1 MEIITYQDG
10 CLNKYLKS
18 KESSSKKVTSVV
30 QEIIEDIKT
39 SGDESLRDY
48 TYKFD
53 KILLETF
60 KITDE
65 ERRLALKQTDDDF
78 VNVLK
83 KAIQNIQVFHKNQRP
98 DAFEY
103 KTHKNS
109 IIGQKV
115 TPIERAALYIPG
127 GKAAYPSSVLM
138 NVIPAQIAGVKEIVI
153 VSPPNSKGAI
163 DASVLVA
170 ADLLGIEE
178 IYKIG
183 GAQAIAALAYG
194 TDTIKKVDKIV
205 GPGNQY
211 VTEAKRQVFGQVAI
225 DMIAGPSEILI
236 IADENA
242 NPKYI
247 ARDLLSQSEHDEKAI
262 PYLVTTSNEIIDKTK
277 EYLVKFINDSKRKEI
292 LKKSIDNNLLIV
304 KTESL
309 KEMIKVSNILAP
321 EHLELLINQPMRILD
336 DIKNAGSIFL
346 GEYSPEPVGD
356 YWAGPNHTLP
366 TSQTARFSSPL
377 GVYDFIKR
385 SSYIQYSKEE
395 FKENALFI
403 EKFAE
408 KEQLWEHANSIKER
422 RLWVVFD
429 WMQMKIHTIQLIK
442 KI

>member
-1 MEIITYQDG
+1 METIAYQDG
-10 CLNKYLKS
+10 CLDQYLKT
-18 KESSSKKVTSVV
+18 KDSSSKAVTKTV
-30 QEIIEDIKT
+30 QEIIENIK
-39 SGDESLRDY
+39 SFGDTSLREY
-48 TYKFD
+48 TQKFD
-53 KILLETF
+53 NILLESF
-60 KITDE
+60 KVSEE
-65 ERRLALKQTDDDF
+65 ERQRALEETDDDF
-78 VNVLK
+78 IDLLK
-83 KAIQNIQVFHKNQRP
+83 KAIQNIRIFHKKQQP

-103 KTHKNS
+103 KTQKNS

-115 TPIERAALYIPG
+115 TPIERVALYIPG

-138 NVIPAQIAGVKEIVI
+138 NVIPAQIAGVKEIVLI
-153 VSPPNSKGAI
+153 SPPNNQGLV
-163 DASVLVA
+163 DQGVLAA

-178 IYKIG
+178 IYRIG

-194 TDTIKKVDKIV
+194 TDTINKVDKIV

-262 PYLVTTSNEIIDKTK
+262 PYLVTTSNEIINQTK
-277 EYLVKFINDSKRKEI
+277 VYLTKYINESKRKEI

-309 KEMIKVSNILAP
+309 EEMIKVSNILAP
-321 EHLELLINQPMRILD
+321 EHLELLIDEPMDILEA
-336 DIKNAGSIFL
+336 IKNAGSIFL

-377 GVYDFIKR
+377 GVYDFVKR
-385 SSYIQYSKEE
+385 SSYIQYSKED
-395 FKENALFI
+395 FNENARFI

-422 RLWVVFD
+422 RL
-429 WMQMKIHTIQLIK
+429 
-442 KI
+442 

>member
-1 MEIITYQDG
+1 MKLINYQEG
-10 CLNKYLKS
+10 CLNKYLKTKAS
-18 KESSSKKVTSVV
+18 INKTVTTVV
-30 QEIIEDIKT
+30 QEIIESIKA
-39 SGDESLRDY
+39 SGDDSLRNY
-48 TYKFD
+48 TEKFD
-53 KILLETF
+53 NILLENF
-60 KITDE
+60 KVTQADLNKALNETDE
-65 ERRLALKQTDDDF
+65 YFINL
-78 VNVLK
+78 LK
-83 KAIQNIQVFHKNQRP
+83 KAIQNIRFFHDKQRP

-103 KTHKNS
+103 TTQKNS

-115 TPIERAALYIPG
+115 TPIERVALYIPG

-153 VSPPNSKGAI
+153 VSPPNNEGEI

-236 IADENA
+236 IADDQA

-247 ARDLLSQSEHDEKAI
+247 ARDLLSQSEHDENAM
-262 PYLVTTSNEIIDKTK
+262 PYLVTNSDEIINETK
-277 EYLVKFINDSKRKEI
+277 KYLKKFINESKRKDI
-292 LKKSIDNNLLIV
+292 LNKSIDNNLLIV

-309 KEMIKVSNILAP
+309 QEMVKVSNILAP
-321 EHLELLINQPMRILD
+321 EHLELLIDKPMDLLD
-336 DIKNAGSIFL
+336 AIKNAGSIFL

-366 TSQTARFSSPL
+366 TNQTARFSSPL
-377 GVYDFIKR
+377 GVYDFVKR

-395 FKENALFI
+395 FNENASFI
-403 EKFAE
+403 ENFAE

-422 RLWVVFD
+422 RL
-429 WMQMKIHTIQLIK
+429 
-442 KI
+442 

>member
-1 MEIITYQDG
+1 METIAYQDG
-10 CLNKYLKS
+10 CLDQYLKT
-18 KESSSKKVTSVV
+18 KDSSSKAVTKTV
-30 QEIIEDIKT
+30 QEIIENIK
-39 SGDESLRDY
+39 SFGDTSLRAY
-48 TYKFD
+48 TQKFD
-53 KILLETF
+53 NILLESF
-60 KITDE
+60 KVSAK
-65 ERRLALKQTDDDF
+65 ERQRALKEADDDF
-78 VNVLK
+78 INILK
-83 KAIQNIQVFHKNQRP
+83 KAIQNIRIFHEKQKP

-103 KTHKNS
+103 KTQKNS

-115 TPIERAALYIPG
+115 TPIERVALYIPG

-153 VSPPNSKGAI
+153 ISPPNAQGLVDKG
-163 DASVLVA
+163 VLAA

-194 TDTIKKVDKIV
+194 TETIKKVDKIV

-236 IADENA
+236 IADEDA

-262 PYLVTTSNEIIDKTK
+262 PYLVTTSNEIINQTK
-277 EYLVKFINDSKRKEI
+277 KYLTKYINESKRKEI
-292 LKKSIDNNLLIV
+292 LNKSIDNNLLII
-304 KTESL
+304 KTKSL

-321 EHLELLINQPMRILD
+321 EHLELLIKEPMSILD
-336 DIKNAGSIFL
+336 SIKNAGSIFL

-377 GVYDFIKR
+377 GVYDFVKR
-385 SSYIQYSKEE
+385 SSYIQYSKED
-395 FKENALFI
+395 FNDNAPFI

-422 RLWVVFD
+422 RL
-429 WMQMKIHTIQLIK
+429 
-442 KI
+442 

>member
-1 MEIITYQDG
+1 METIAYQDG
-10 CLNKYLKS
+10 CLNQYLKI
-18 KESSSKKVTSVV
+18 KDSSSKNDTRTV
-30 QEIIEDIKT
+30 QKIIEDIKSFGDT
-39 SGDESLRDY
+39 SLKEY
-48 TYKFD
+48 TQKFD
-53 KILLETF
+53 NILLDSF
-60 KITDE
+60 IVSAE
-65 ERRLALKQTDDDF
+65 ERQRALEETDDDF
-78 VNVLK
+78 INLLK
-83 KAIQNIQVFHKNQRP
+83 KAIQNIRLFHEKQRP

-103 KTHKNS
+103 KTQKNS

-115 TPIERAALYIPG
+115 TPIERVALYIPG

-138 NVIPAQIAGVKEIVI
+138 NVIPAQIAGVEEIVLI
-153 VSPPNSKGAI
+153 SPPNNKGLV
-163 DASVLVA
+163 DPGVLAA

-194 TDTIKKVDKIV
+194 TDSIKKVDKIV

-262 PYLVTTSNEIIDKTK
+262 PYLVTNSNEIINQTK
-277 EYLVKFINDSKRKEI
+277 EYLKKYINASKRKEI

-304 KTESL
+304 KTKSL
-309 KEMIKVSNILAP
+309 EEMIKVSNILAP
-321 EHLELLINQPMRILD
+321 EHLELLIDEPMSILD
-336 DIKNAGSIFL
+336 AIKNAGSIFL

-377 GVYDFIKR
+377 GVYDFVKR
-385 SSYIQYSKEE
+385 SSYIQYSKED
-395 FKENALFI
+395 FNENARSI

-422 RLWVVFD
+422 RL
-429 WMQMKIHTIQLIK
+429 
-442 KI
+442 

>member
-1 MEIITYQDG
+1 MQIIEYQDG
-10 CLNKYLKS
+10 CLSKYLKT
-18 KESSSKKVTSVV
+18 KESSNKTVTKVV
-30 QEIIEDIKT
+30 QEIIEAIKS
-39 SGDESLRDY
+39 SGDVSLKDY
-48 TYKFD
+48 TEKFD
-53 KILLETF
+53 NILLETF
-60 KITDE
+60 KVSAK
-65 ERRLALKQTDDDF
+65 ERALALEQADEDF
-78 VNVLK
+78 INLLK
-83 KAIQNIQVFHKNQRP
+83 KAIQNIRVFHKNQKP

-103 KTHKNS
+103 KTQKNS

-115 TPIERAALYIPG
+115 TPIERVALYIPG

-138 NVIPAQIAGVKEIVI
+138 NVIPAQIAGVKEIVL
-153 VSPPNSKGAI
+153 VSPPNPQGVI
-163 DASVLVA
+163 DDSVLVA

-262 PYLVTTSNEIIDKTK
+262 PYLVTTSNEIINQTK
-277 EYLVKFINDSKRKEI
+277 DNLAKFIDDSKRKEI
-292 LKKSIDNNLLIV
+292 LRKSIDNNLLIV
-304 KTESL
+304 KTKSL
-309 KEMIKVSNILAP
+309 GEMVNVSNILAP
-321 EHLELLINQPMRILD
+321 EHLELLISEPMKILD

-395 FKENALFI
+395 FYENAQFI

-408 KEQLWEHANSIKER
+408 KEKLWEHANSIKER
-422 RLWVVFD
+422 RL
-429 WMQMKIHTIQLIK
+429 
-442 KI
+442 

>member
-1 MEIITYQDG
+1 METIAYQDG
-10 CLNKYLKS
+10 CLDQYLKT
-18 KESSSKKVTSVV
+18 KDSSSKAVTKTV
-30 QEIIEDIKT
+30 QEIIENIK
-39 SGDESLRDY
+39 SFGDTSLREY
-48 TYKFD
+48 TQKFD
-53 KILLETF
+53 NILLESF
-60 KITDE
+60 KVSEE
-65 ERRLALKQTDDDF
+65 ERQRALEETDDDF
-78 VNVLK
+78 IDLLK
-83 KAIQNIQVFHKNQRP
+83 KAIQNIRIFHEKQQP

-103 KTHKNS
+103 KTQKNS

-115 TPIERAALYIPG
+115 TPIERVALYIPG

-138 NVIPAQIAGVKEIVI
+138 NVIPAQIAGVKEIVLI
-153 VSPPNSKGAI
+153 SPPNNQGLV
-163 DASVLVA
+163 DQGVLAA

-178 IYKIG
+178 IYRIG

-194 TDTIKKVDKIV
+194 TDTINKVDKIV

-262 PYLVTTSNEIIDKTK
+262 PYLVTTSNEIINQTK
-277 EYLVKFINDSKRKEI
+277 VYLTKYINESKRKEI

-309 KEMIKVSNILAP
+309 EEMIKVSNILAP
-321 EHLELLINQPMRILD
+321 EHLELLIDEPMDILEA
-336 DIKNAGSIFL
+336 IKNAGSIFL

-377 GVYDFIKR
+377 GVYDFVKR
-385 SSYIQYSKEE
+385 SSYIQYSKED
-395 FKENALFI
+395 FNENARFI

-422 RLWVVFD
+422 RL
-429 WMQMKIHTIQLIK
+429 
-442 KI
+442 